1 MICTRKAVKQCV
13 VVPRAG
19 RWEGGTQSGEQ
30 NADSGLEMVAGPS
43 CLATAMPNNGPQNG
57 EVYTPA
63 RVQEENFRTCIC
75 S

>member
-1 MICTRKAVKQCV
+1 M
-13 VVPRAG
+13 G
-19 RWEGGTQSGEQ
+19 RRYTSGEQ
-30 NADSGLEMVAGPS
+30 NADSALEMVAGPS
-43 CLATAMPNNGPQNG
+43 CSATAMPNNGPQNG